1 MRGMGE
7 TRVAAFL
14 RGGLLSILIFSAP
27 LAASPGDSFA
37 ARILASHNQERERIG
52 QPPLAWS
59 PRLAAQAHEWA
70 QSLASRGAF
79 EHSRERFGAGEN
91 LWMGTSG
98 YYQPE
103 DMIGGF
109 ISEGRNFRP
118 GQFPNVSRTG
128 NWADVGH
135 YTQLIWPATREV
147 GCATARGRGNE
158 VLVCRY
164 FPSGNWVGQ
173 KVP

>member
-1 MRGMGE
+1 MVHKK
-7 TRVAAFL
+7 VAVLF
-14 RGGLLSILIFSAP
+14 GGVLLAISVFSAP
-27 LAASPGDSFA
+27 LTASSGDGFS
-37 ARILASHNQERERIG
+37 ARILALHNQERERIG

-59 PRLAAQAHEWA
+59 PRLETQAREWA
-70 QSLASRGAF
+70 RSLANRGAF
-79 EHSRERFGAGEN
+79 EHSRERAGAGEN
-91 LWMGTSG
+91 LWMGTAG

-109 ISEGRNFRP
+109 ISEKRDFRP

-147 GCATARGRGNE
+147 GCAIAEGRGNE

>member
-1 MRGMGE
+1 MVHK
-7 TRVAAFL
+7 RVAALF
-14 RGGLLSILIFSAP
+14 GGALLAISAICAP
-27 LAASPGDSFA
+27 LAASPGDSFS
-37 ARILASHNQERERIG
+37 ARILASHNYERERIG
-52 QPPLAWS
+52 QPSLSWS
-59 PRLAAQAHEWA
+59 PQLETQAREWA
-70 QSLASRGAF
+70 RSLASRGAF
-79 EHSRERFGAGEN
+79 EHSRERAGAGEN
-91 LWMGTSG
+91 LWMGTAG

-109 ISEGRNFRP
+109 ISERRNFRP

-147 GCATARGRGNE
+147 GCAIAEGRGNE

-164 FPSGNWVGQ
+164 FPAGNWVGQ
-173 KVP
+173 RVP